1 LFPPCPPHCLDLLNY
16 LSDISKPRASHA
28 MFCKTPTIDS
38 VLAAFI
44 VANRR
49 QPLSRPRRPELQS
62 ISSVISLNLSRRG
75 VYPVGDTALPPPPS
89 SSDTDWFADGRES
102 ARRLKIELGIANEFD
117 DAGSDEGTK
126 TKEGDLEFELN
137 DAVMESGRAAARELL
152 KEIGTH
158 DDESNA
164 EGIESDG
171 TTAPPPKSPDDT
183 ESQPKSGSHFNFPS
197 RKSHCI
203 TICLVPP
210 PSATKVW
217 DQLTAVRR
225 ECMDPGFY
233 RWPPHA
239 NILYPFLEP
248 VYDDSENKDDQRIN
262 FRNEIAMHLSKAA
275 MQCEPFDVTI
285 NSFGTF
291 GGKQRGVLWA
301 YPMSKYTQPRDN
313 DDEPLINLHRLF
325 EQQFPICN
333 EQIKSGAF
341 HPHMTLS
348 HYATNA
354 NALAAKEKI
363 EYGWEPVSFRA
374 HEVYLLE
381 RKGDNG
387 QFKISATISLGADS
401 EVEFHDPPIPFPTMP
416 AVEEEW
422 VHDERMEMKN
432 RRKKGDKRRRSGGRG
447 KEPDTLKNG
456 KES

>member
-1 LFPPCPPHCLDLLNY
+1 
-16 LSDISKPRASHA
+16 

-38 VLAAFI
+38 VLAALI

-49 QPLSRPRRPELQS
+49 QPLSRQS
-62 ISSVISLNLSRRG
+62 ISSVISLNLSRG
-75 VYPVGDTALPPPPS
+75 GGHPVGDTALPPPPS
-89 SSDTDWFADGRES
+89 SSGKDWFADGRES
-102 ARRLKIELGIANEFD
+102 ARRLKISLGIESEFD
-117 DAGSDEGTK
+117 ESVSDERAK
-126 TKEGDLEFELN
+126 KIEDGDLELELN
-137 DAVMESGRAAARELL
+137 DAAMESGRAAARELL

-158 DDESNA
+158 D
-164 EGIESDG
+164 EGK
-171 TTAPPPKSPDDT
+171 TAPPPKSPDDNET
-183 ESQPKSGSHFNFPS
+183 QSKPGGRFNFPS
-197 RKSHCI
+197 RQSHCI
-203 TICLVPP
+203 TICIVPP

-225 ECMDPGFY
+225 ECRDPGFY

-239 NILYPFLEP
+239 NIVYPFLEP
-248 VYDDSENKDDQRIN
+248 IYDDSESEDDQRIN

-275 MQCEPFDVTI
+275 MQCEPFDVTL

-291 GGKQRGVLWA
+291 GGNQRGVLWA

-313 DDEPLINLHRLF
+313 DDEPLINLHGLL

-333 EQIKSGAF
+333 EQRKSGAF
-341 HPHMTLS
+341 HPHITLS

-354 NALAAKEKI
+354 DALAAKEKI
-363 EYGWEPVSFRA
+363 ESGWEPVSFRA

-381 RKGDNG
+381 RKGDDG

-401 EVEFHDPPIPFPTMP
+401 EVKFHDPPIPFPAMP

-422 VHDERMEMKN
+422 VHDERMAMKD

-447 KEPDTLKNG
+447 KEPDDLQEWR
-456 KES
+456 KEES